1 MKMNNSFAD
10 DNFKRVSF
18 IDIAKGLSILIVV
31 LGHTLLLG
39 NSLEKLNIVMGIFRL
54 PFFFFL
60 SGIFFST
67 KKNFLSYSI
76 IKFDGLVK
84 PFISTIVLVSIL
96 RLMTS
101 NATSTFHH
109 FLRMLYGT
117 GDSIGWPWSPMWFL
131 PHLWTVF
138 VFSSAL
144 LNMVDYD
151 QQKKL
156 FKFALLLFLLL
167 IGSYII
173 KTFFELNIHFFGP
186 MKLFTGLPFSL
197 DLVFFSSFYFILG
210 YTIKKHVINFKAN
223 YFIFLIGCMFIYISV
238 FHFDAYINLNQ
249 RIIDNPL
256 FAIPSS
262 LIGIYCALTISQII
276 SNLRHLNRAFLI
288 LGVNSLF
295 ILIFH
300 AFIFMH
306 INAIP
311 LLIFKNIFIA
321 FLMSLIIP
329 IIFGV
334 LISKS
339 SLILLFFKPLKNNKL
354 IQKMNEKYFHRDFPL
369 QINSNG
375 NP

>member
-1 MKMNNSFAD
+1 MNNSFID
-10 DNFKRVSF
+10 DNLKRVSL

-31 LGHTLLLG
+31 LGHTLLLD
-39 NSLEKLNIVMGIFRL
+39 NSLHKVNVVMGIFRL

-67 KKNFLSYSI
+67 KKSFLSYSI
-76 IKFDGLVK
+76 YKFDGLVK
-84 PFISTIVLVSIL
+84 PFITTIVLVSIL
-96 RLMTS
+96 RLVTS
-101 NATSTFHH
+101 ESTSTFYQ
-109 FLRMLYGT
+109 FLSMLYGT
-117 GDSIGWPWSPMWFL
+117 GDSLGWPWSPMWFL

-144 LNMVDYD
+144 LHIIDYD

-167 IGSYII
+167 IGSFII
-173 KTFFELNIHFFGP
+173 KTFLELNINFFGL
-186 MKLFTGLPFSL
+186 KKSLTGLPFSL

-210 YTIKKHVINFKAN
+210 YTIKKYVINFKVN
-223 YFIFLIGCMFIYISV
+223 YFIFFIGCIFIYISV
-238 FHFDAYINLNQ
+238 FHFDACINLNQ
-249 RIIDNPL
+249 RIIDNPI

-262 LIGIYCALTISQII
+262 LIGIYCALCISQII
-276 SNLRHLNRAFLI
+276 SNLPYLNRAFLI

-300 AFIFMH
+300 SFVYEH
-306 INAIP
+306 LNAIP
-311 LLIFKNIFIA
+311 LIIFKNIFIT
-321 FLMSLIIP
+321 FLSSLILP

-354 IQKMNEKYFHRDFPL
+354 MQQMSDKYFNKHYDNQL
-369 QINSNG
+369 AN
-375 NP
+375 